1 MAHDKIKLTAE
12 QRADGTWHI
21 TGYVTVP
28 GRESRPVQTPSGI
41 VREII
46 EQGAFADAI
55 AKSDNIRLLVDH
67 NSDRVYATTA
77 GGSLDLYEDAVG
89 VFADAYITDEGLIEA
104 IKNGRVKGWSFDM
117 SNVQDEI
124 TPATDTEPLPI
135 RHVTAFDIT
144 EISIIIDMIPYYSSS
159 SIEVRADGAEAHREY
174 RGTETETAL
183 ALSNIET
190 DDGAG
195 TEERADTDEEE
206 NDAPEYDLSSYRDR
220 LNSLRK

>member
-12 QRADGTWHI
+12 QRADGWHI

-28 GRESRPVQTPSGI
+28 GRESRPVQTPQGI

-46 EQGAFADAI
+46 NQGVFGDAI

-77 GGSLDLYEDAVG
+77 DGSLDLYEDAVG
-89 VFADAYITDEGLIEA
+89 VYADAYITDEDLIEA

-117 SNVQDEI
+117 SNVQDEV

-135 RHVTAFDIT
+135 RHVIGFDIT

-174 RGTETETAL
+174 RGTETETETVMP
-183 ALSNIET
+183 ALSDIET
-190 DDGAG
+190 GGGDDDGG
-195 TEERADTDEEE
+195 
-206 NDAPEYDLSSYRDR
+206 APEYDLTSYKNR
-220 LNSLRK
+220 LESLRK

>member
-1 MAHDKIKLTAE
+1 MAHDKYKLTAE

-41 VREII
+41 VHEII
-46 EQGAFADAI
+46 GQGVFSDAI
-55 AKSDNIRLLVDH
+55 DKADNIRLLVDH
-67 NSDRVYATTA
+67 NADRVYATTA

-89 VFADAYITDEGLIEA
+89 VYADAYVTDEDLIEA
-104 IKNGRVKGWSFDM
+104 IKAGTVKGWSFDM

-124 TPATDTEPLPI
+124 TPATDTDPLPT
-135 RHVTAFDIT
+135 RHVMAFDIT

-183 ALSNIET
+183 ALSDTET
-190 DDGAG
+190 DGG
-195 TEERADTDEEE
+195 TEERADTDEE
-206 NDAPEYDLSSYRDR
+206 APAYDLSSYKSR
-220 LNSLRK
+220 LESLRK

>member
-12 QRADGTWHI
+12 QRADGWHI

-28 GRESRPVQTPSGI
+28 GRESRPVQTPQGI

-46 EQGAFADAI
+46 NQGAFADAI
-55 AKSDNIRLLVDH
+55 AKADNIRLLVDH
-67 NSDRVYATTA
+67 NADRVYATTA

-89 VFADAYITDEGLIEA
+89 VYADAYITDEDLIEA
-104 IKNGRVKGWSFDM
+104 IKAGRVKGWSFDM
-117 SNVQDEI
+117 SNVQDEV

-135 RHVTAFDIT
+135 RHVMSFEIS

-174 RGTETETAL
+174 RGTETETAVSET
-183 ALSNIET
+183 ALSDTVT
-190 DDGAG
+190 DDGDN
-195 TEERADTDEEE
+195 EERAGDNDGEETP
-206 NDAPEYDLSSYRDR
+206 AYDLSSYRSR
-220 LNSLRK
+220 LESLRK